1 MVTGDH
7 PITAKAISKKVG
19 IIWSDD
25 EDDIA
30 EENAAKGDFN
40 KIDFKDFERSNES
53 N

>member
-30 EENAAKGDFN
+30 EENAAKGLQQGDLTLTL
-40 KIDFKDFERSNES
+40 
-53 N
+53 